1 MPTRNDAD
9 VNRPRNP
16 VPRVAAIHDL
26 SGFGRASL
34 TVAIPILSVMGVQVC
49 PLPTA
54 VLSTHT
60 VEYTDYT
67 LLDLTSAMD
76 GILDHW
82 ERLGLAF
89 NGVYSGFTASP
100 AQMASVARCIRSCLA
115 PGGVAVVDPVL
126 GDNGVLDPTMTPEMV
141 RGMRRLIGEA
151 HVITP
156 NYTEVCLLLDEPYRR
171 DPDAALVMG
180 QLRRLAGL
188 GPGVVVATSV
198 PVAGRPDR
206 SAVFAYEHRADR
218 FWKAD
223 CSIIPAHYPG
233 TGDAFASVLTGGL
246 VLGDSLPLALD
257 RAVQFV
263 TLGIRATFGLDMPTR
278 EGILLERVLPAL
290 RAPLSGCVCE
300 LLSSSTSA
308 SVAP

>member
-1 MPTRNDAD
+1 MC
-9 VNRPRNP
+9 NP

-34 TVAIPILSVMGVQVC
+34 TVAIPILSSMGVQVC

-67 LLDLTSAMD
+67 LLDLTSEMD

-82 ERLGLAF
+82 ERLGLHF
-89 NGVYSGFTASP
+89 NGVYSGFTASVR
-100 AQMASVARCIRSCLA
+100 QMTSVARCIRNCLA
-115 PGGVAVVDPVL
+115 PDGIAVVDPVL
-126 GDNGVLDPTMTPEMV
+126 GDNGVLDATMTPEMV
-141 RGMRRLIGEA
+141 RGMRQLIRAA

-156 NYTEVCLLLDEPYRR
+156 NYTEVCFLLDEPYRHS
-171 DPDAALVMG
+171 PGQAAVMR
-180 QLRRLAGL
+180 QLRSLAKM
-188 GPGVVVATSV
+188 GPDIVVATSV
-198 PVAGRPDR
+198 PLAERPGH
-206 SAVFAYEHRADR
+206 STVLAYEHRANR
-218 FWKAD
+218 FWKTD

-233 TGDAFASVLTGGL
+233 TGDTFASVLTGGL

-263 TLGIRATFGLDMPTR
+263 TLGIRATFGLGLPAR
-278 EGILLERVLPAL
+278 EGILLERILPGL
-290 RAPLSGCVCE
+290 RAPLSVCDCE
-300 LLSSSTSA
+300 IIPSISDSDSDILS
-308 SVAP
+308 